1 MKDQGPE
8 EVDGR
13 NADFV
18 WPLRIQTQIHP
29 QSDSMLKSQEMYW
42 KGVS

>member
-8 EVDGR
+8 EVDSR

-18 WPLRIQTQIHP
+18 WPLRIQPSIHSL
-29 QSDSMLKSQEMYW
+29 SDSMLKLQ
-42 KGVS
+42 